1 MTTDNQPT
9 SVTTLNTDR
18 QTKNPKKTW
27 GDAFS
32 AYMDRRVLT
41 LILLGFSAGLPF
53 PLIFSTLS
61 IWLDEAGFDIKLITM
76 FSWAGLAY
84 SFKFIWSPLVD
95 IVPLPIL
102 TKKLGQR
109 RAWLLVAQVLILLM
123 TVMLGSFS
131 PTSEQVLVY
140 MAVFAVLLGFSSAT
154 QDIVI
159 DAYRIEIADV
169 SLQTAL
175 SASYVA
181 GYRIAYILSAGGALF
196 LASWFGSVEGHYSH
210 EAWQKT
216 YYVMASF
223 VGVGILTTLFVAK
236 PTVTVKHHERKTQDY
251 LNLFLLF
258 LVGVGTFIGSFIL
271 IGNVMVAMLGDL
283 TAIKSPLLKFLIE
296 TLKFVVS
303 AVSAILVGTVLV
315 KANVINKQVAME
327 VWVEPIKDFFVRYGK
342 KAILLLLLIGLYR
355 ISDIIAG
362 ATSNIFYTKELGFT
376 KEDVA
381 TAVKTVGMIMTILG
395 GFVGGLL
402 AERFRVMP
410 AMMIGAILASA
421 SNLLFVLLAMKGHD
435 FTFFYLAVVLDN
447 LASGLASAVFLA
459 FLSSLTNIRFTAVQY
474 AVLSSLMTLT
484 PKILSGYSGSMVAE
498 MGYANFYTFTA
509 LIGLPILYL
518 VYLVDKKIMLNQ
530 TINIEDNQNAN

>member
-18 QTKNPKKTW
+18 QPKNPKKTW

-131 PTSEQVLVY
+131 PISEQVLVY

-196 LASWFGSVEGHYSH
+196 LASWFGSVEGHYSY

-236 PTVTVKHHERKTQDY
+236 PTVAVKRHERKTQDY

-271 IGNVMVAMLGDL
+271 IGNVMVAM
-283 TAIKSPLLKFLIE
+283 
-296 TLKFVVS
+296 
-303 AVSAILVGTVLV
+303 
-315 KANVINKQVAME
+315 
-327 VWVEPIKDFFVRYGK
+327 
-342 KAILLLLLIGLYR
+342 
-355 ISDIIAG
+355 AG
-362 ATSNIFYTKELGFT
+362 I
-376 KEDVA
+376 
-381 TAVKTVGMIMTILG
+381 
-395 GFVGGLL
+395 
-402 AERFRVMP
+402 
-410 AMMIGAILASA
+410 
-421 SNLLFVLLAMKGHD
+421 
-435 FTFFYLAVVLDN
+435 
-447 LASGLASAVFLA
+447 
-459 FLSSLTNIRFTAVQY
+459 
-474 AVLSSLMTLT
+474 
-484 PKILSGYSGSMVAE
+484 
-498 MGYANFYTFTA
+498 
-509 LIGLPILYL
+509 
-518 VYLVDKKIMLNQ
+518 
-530 TINIEDNQNAN
+530 